1 MYLPFRGH
9 MHIQHR
15 PPVSDK
21 IATMAIFVDSIMR
34 TAIKA
39 FHQESRRKSASR
51 WALAKATI
59 SKVGVGTAPETRL
72 HLPYTYE
79 VGGETHYGSA
89 VSMPFHA
96 DIVNKARKS
105 AESLTTLQIRYDS
118 ADPLESRVLNQD
130 NPALPFEV
138 DQDPY

>member
-1 MYLPFRGH
+1 MR
-9 MHIQHR
+9 IQHR

-39 FHQESRRKSASR
+39 FRQESRRKAASK
-51 WALAKATI
+51 WALARATI
-59 SKVGVGTAPETRL
+59 TKVGVGSAPEIRL
-72 HLPYTYE
+72 HVPYTYE
-79 VGGETHYGSA
+79 VSGETHYGST
-89 VSMPFHA
+89 VSMPLDA
-96 DIVNKARKS
+96 DIVDNARKHT
-105 AESLTTLQIRYDS
+105 ESLQALQIRYDS
-118 ADPLESRVLNQD
+118 ADPLESRALNQD